1 MMNVFFLD
9 EKCDE
14 KKSIEIGLSSIKSG
28 YLNIVFQKENR
39 FFCVVAGPFVLIYEE
54 SLLPKTFRLK
64 VLRTKKTTQARCE
77 LLCTV

>member
-28 YLNIVFQKENR
+28 YLNIVFQKENNN
-39 FFCVVAGPFVLIYEE
+39 FFVLLLVHL
-54 SLLPKTFRLK
+54 SLY
-64 VLRTKKTTQARCE
+64 TKKASYLK
-77 LLCTV
+77 LLA